1 MEIQKFLEVLADTVR
16 NIFVAERSFPT
27 GAGEKKQRFVM
38 DTIKPLLD
46 VPNSPPLS
54 EIGDASELLRTI
66 AQLVSL
72 VVKLLNILGVF
83 STSSA
88 PGRNAPPP

>member
-1 MEIQKFLEVLADTVR
+1 MQKFLEVMADTVR
-16 NIFVAERSFPT
+16 NIFIAERSFPAGS
-27 GAGEKKQRFVM
+27 GAKKERFVM

-83 STSSA
+83 STSSSSTGKPPA
-88 PGRNAPPP
+88 P